1 MRPIITFISDFGT
14 SDWFVAA
21 VKGQILTIN
30 PEATIIDVAHS
41 IVPHD
46 VRSAAFILRACYQD
60 FPVGTVHL
68 VVVDPG
74 VGGTRKPIIVASDDY
89 YFVGPD
95 NGVFSYVFREDSNVF
110 AITVARQ
117 VSATFHARDI
127 FAPAAASLS
136 KGEQPHT
143 LGHEIHDYMCFP
155 FPQVKNKGN
164 EVHGEIVYID
174 QFGNLITNIPISVD
188 AKALRT
194 ANKMIRVKQCYADGE
209 EGELIAIRG
218 STGFFEIAVKNSSA
232 QKLLQV
238 CTGTAVV
245 ATTA

>member
-1 MRPIITFISDFGT
+1 MRPIITFISDFNT

-21 VKGQILTIN
+21 VKGQILKIN
-30 PEATIIDVAHS
+30 PEATIVDVTHS

-60 FPVGTVHL
+60 FPAGTVHL

-74 VGGTRKPIIVASDDY
+74 VGGTRKPIIVESDNY

-95 NGVFSYVFREDSNVF
+95 NGVFSYVFREDSHVF

-127 FAPAAASLS
+127 FAPTAGSLS
-136 KGEQPHT
+136 KGEQPHN
-143 LGHEIHDYMCFP
+143 LGHEIHDYVCFP
-155 FPQVKNKGN
+155 FPQVKNKGD

-174 QFGNLITNIPISVD
+174 QFGNLITNIPTSID
-188 AKALRT
+188 ATALRT

-232 QKLLQV
+232 QELLHV
-238 CTGTAVV
+238 GTGTAVF
-245 ATTA
+245 ATAA